1 MLLYV
6 AIRFF
11 NYQDDSFYCIYIF
24 VYSYYV
30 FTHPKILKDRLDG
43 SMDRSIACKIYMHVI
58 VSHSACWYHHASW
71 NSCFKHIRHMFQI
84 SVWRFQLISFVMHV
98 VLQCSAFFPPSHGM
112 MIESVYLIF
121 SGLVV
126 KVNISCVNLGNSMKY
141 SHISYI
147 YIIYIIKSI

>member
-11 NYQDDSFYCIYIF
+11 NYQDDSFYCIYIYIF

-58 VSHSACWYHHASW
+58 VSHSAC
-71 NSCFKHIRHMFQI
+71 
-84 SVWRFQLISFVMHV
+84 
-98 VLQCSAFFPPSHGM
+98 
-112 MIESVYLIF
+112 
-121 SGLVV
+121 
-126 KVNISCVNLGNSMKY
+126 
-141 SHISYI
+141 
-147 YIIYIIKSI
+147 